1 MKSEL
6 VIVKGQEFKISV
18 QDTIKEDDIFIEQ
31 YKQAADMLNAI
42 LSENQD
48 SDKNKN
54 NTIHLWQQTE
64 YENNIIAF
72 CGDRGD
78 GKSSAML
85 TFINALCCKDD
96 HKEDDE
102 IDLFKNRIDKKTY
115 IAEPIVIDHSLMMYI
130 MCWILYLQKC
140 IKTSM
145 TNTRRII
152 GKVMNQRH

>member
-18 QDTIKEDDIFIEQ
+18 QDTIKKDDIFIEQ
-31 YKQAADMLNAI
+31 YEQAADMLEAI

-48 SDKNKN
+48 SDVHKN
-54 NTIHLWQQTE
+54 NTIHSWQQTE

-85 TFINALCCKDD
+85 TFINALWDKNEPEKDN
-96 HKEDDE
+96 EAE
-102 IDLFKNRIDKKTY
+102 LFKKRKKIKNVN
-115 IAEPIVIDHSLMMYI
+115 IAEPIVIDPSQFDDVHNVLDIVLAKMYKNFNDRPK
-130 MCWILYLQKC
+130 MK
-140 IKTSM
+140 
-145 TNTRRII
+145 N
-152 GKVMNQRH
+152 

>member
-18 QDTIKEDDIFIEQ
+18 QDRIKKDDIFIEQ
-31 YKQAADMLNAI
+31 YEQAADMLEAI
-42 LSENQD
+42 LSETQD
-48 SDKNKN
+48 SDVHKN
-54 NTIHLWQQTE
+54 NTIHSWQQTE

-96 HKEDDE
+96 HKENDE
-102 IDLFKNRIDKKTY
+102 IDSRSCDASWHLN
-115 IAEPIVIDHSLMMYI
+115 
-130 MCWILYLQKC
+130 
-140 IKTSM
+140 
-145 TNTRRII
+145 
-152 GKVMNQRH
+152 

>member
-72 CGDRGD
+72 
-78 GKSSAML
+78 A
-85 TFINALCCKDD
+85 
-96 HKEDDE
+96 E
-102 IDLFKNRIDKKTY
+102 IVETEK
-115 IAEPIVIDHSLMMYI
+115 AVQ
-130 MCWILYLQKC
+130 C
-140 IKTSM
+140 
-145 TNTRRII
+145 
-152 GKVMNQRH
+152 